1 MLYYNKTVPD
11 SIKSLDSSPNGLS
24 MTVAEARLEQYGKN
38 ALLVKS
44 EPLWRKAIE
53 PFRSIFIAVLL
64 IAASISL
71 VKQQYLDAVIVL
83 VIILINACI
92 YYVQRFSTDK
102 ILRTLNKHEVQ
113 SVDCL
118 RDGTI
123 VTISEE
129 LLVLGDIIILSEGDK
144 VPADARVISS
154 VNALVDESL
163 LTGES
168 LPISKQ
174 AESISGTKPLYEQI
188 NTVFKGT
195 SIVSGQVKAIVFAT
209 GNQTE
214 YGLLA
219 SLTSQT
225 KESKSLVQ
233 NKIDKLIS
241 KIIIL
246 ILAVSLTILLLSA
259 FRGIDLTQSLQF
271 VMALAVAAVPEGLPV
286 AITVVLVLGMRRMA
300 LKKALVRNM
309 SSIESIGAVTV
320 IATDKT
326 GTLTHNKLSI
336 QELWQPESSR
346 IPIGHVV
353 RHAVVHTGSNHHDPL
368 DIAMSNYADAERIV
382 QIQGAPVA
390 SLPFDQ
396 NYYMSGSVWH
406 HKNNYFLNVKGAP
419 EHILNRS
426 TMTESEREA
435 AHRELTRLT
444 SMGYRVIAVAT
455 KTLNKTISQ
464 FVELKSGDKLTF
476 VGFIA
481 VADTLRPE
489 AASAIKLAQQAGIN
503 VIMITGDHFETSF
516 QIGKQLGLVK
526 SREEVFD
533 SRNMHKLTDAELLNL
548 VQNTK
553 IFSRVVPENKYRIL
567 SILKQNNITAMT
579 GDGVNDVPALKNAS
593 VGIAMGSGSQIAK
606 DASDIILID
615 NNFKSIVDAIKQGR
629 LILSNIKRI
638 ITYLLA
644 TNTGLIITMLGSLI
658 IGIPLPLLPIQILWI
673 NLITDTVLVIPL
685 GLEPAEQDLMN
696 QKPSPSNAPIITKS
710 MLARM
715 VIVSSAMGIVGLAIY
730 IYFLTNYD
738 YAYAQTITFSAL
750 VVMQWA
756 NAINS
761 RSDYRSILSKL
772 KILNK
777 PFAVGLFVAIL
788 LQILAL
794 IGPLQ
799 GILGI
804 TGVDVFNL
812 LTSSA
817 LAFVAI
823 ILVTEIHKFI
833 GRSKALSSNRP

>member
-1 MLYYNKTVPD
+1 
-11 SIKSLDSSPNGLS
+11 
-24 MTVAEARLEQYGKN
+24 
-38 ALLVKS
+38 
-44 EPLWRKAIE
+44 
-53 PFRSIFIAVLL
+53 
-64 IAASISL
+64 
-71 VKQQYLDAVIVL
+71 
-83 VIILINACI
+83 
-92 YYVQRFSTDK
+92 
-102 ILRTLNKHEVQ
+102 
-113 SVDCL
+113 
-118 RDGTI
+118 
-123 VTISEE
+123 
-129 LLVLGDIIILSEGDK
+129 
-144 VPADARVISS
+144 
-154 VNALVDESL
+154 
-163 LTGES
+163 
-168 LPISKQ
+168 
-174 AESISGTKPLYEQI
+174 
-188 NTVFKGT
+188 
-195 SIVSGQVKAIVFAT
+195 
-209 GNQTE
+209 
-214 YGLLA
+214 
-219 SLTSQT
+219 
-225 KESKSLVQ
+225 
-233 NKIDKLIS
+233 
-241 KIIIL
+241 
-246 ILAVSLTILLLSA
+246 
-259 FRGIDLTQSLQF
+259 
-271 VMALAVAAVPEGLPV
+271 
-286 AITVVLVLGMRRMA
+286 
-300 LKKALVRNM
+300 
-309 SSIESIGAVTV
+309 
-320 IATDKT
+320 
-326 GTLTHNKLSI
+326 
-336 QELWQPESSR
+336 
-346 IPIGHVV
+346 
-353 RHAVVHTGSNHHDPL
+353 
-368 DIAMSNYADAERIV
+368 
-382 QIQGAPVA
+382 
-390 SLPFDQ
+390 
-396 NYYMSGSVWH
+396 MSGSVWH

-658 IGIPLPLLPIQILWI
+658 IGVPLPLLPIQILWI

-685 GLEPAEQDLMN
+685 GLEPAEQDLMH

-794 IGPLQ
+794 IGPLK